1 MKKVASLFFVAL
13 GSVIFL
19 IFIALTI
26 YGFAFE
32 EMSDISRLFLLKGFC
47 AGSIV
52 VILGA
57 LIAILKKTLNP
68 LCL

>member
-26 YGFAFE
+26 YGFALE

-57 LIAILKKTLNP
+57 LMP
-68 LCL
+68 LDFRTISS